1 MTRGNKPMPL
11 SELPGYMRSAR
22 ETGQGDD
29 IPVVDMGT
37 IVDDRPF
44 LVRNRAMA
52 LAAAGCVMLAVGG
65 ALFVSASTDSLVI
78 ASDADAQRVAEI
90 VSNEGG
96 NVFSVSQKED
106 GTYRVSVF
114 SLRGLGSLLE
124 RLRRVEG
131 VDSVDLGE

>member
-29 IPVVDMGT
+29 IPVVDMGV

-52 LAAAGCVMLAVGG
+52 LAACVLLAVGG

-78 ASDADAQRVAEI
+78 SSGADAKKVAEI

-96 NVFSVSQKED
+96 SVFSVSQKED
-106 GTYRVSVF
+106 GTYRVRVF
-114 SLRGLGSLLE
+114 SLRGPSSLLE
-124 RLRRVEG
+124 RLRSVEG